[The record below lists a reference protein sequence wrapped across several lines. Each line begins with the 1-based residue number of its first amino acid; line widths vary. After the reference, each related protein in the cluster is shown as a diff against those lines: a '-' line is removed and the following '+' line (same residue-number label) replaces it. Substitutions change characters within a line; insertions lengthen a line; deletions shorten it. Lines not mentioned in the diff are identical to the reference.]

1 MRYVV
6 GYTPNERGADA
17 VALAAVIARTQGAHL
32 DLVFVVKDGAPYVA
46 LNPQGNRV
54 SIAEQEVLTARRE
67 ALKHVPEG
75 IEAEFHVREAES
87 FAVGLI
93 EAAVEFQAGLIVVG
107 AANNGLFKRFTV
119 GSVANGLLHA
129 SPVPVALAPRGYHR
143 TEPLSRL
150 TLMVGTRQGAQAA
163 INVAIES
170 AGRRG
175 IPLRLVSLVE
185 LDELKQHDFDL
196 DNSLSPA
203 RQHVNTV
210 LARAAERLP
219 EGEATVTMAHGR
231 SIEAAIDSI
240 GWDDGELVIVGSSR
254 LAQSSLLFLGST
266 ANKVLR
272 ALPVPMVVV
281 PRDYERVDS
290 LA

>member
-17 VALAAVIARTQGAHL
+17 VALAAVIAKTQGAHL
-32 DLVFVVKDGAPYVA
+32 DLVYVVKDGAPYVA
-46 LNPQGNRV
+46 LNPQVKRV

-75 IEAEFHVREAES
+75 IDAEFHVREAES
-87 FAVGLI
+87 FATGLI
-93 EAAVEFQAGLIVVG
+93 EAAVEYRAGLIVVG

-129 SPVPVALAPRGYHR
+129 SPVPVALAPRGYQR
-143 TEPLSRL
+143 TEALSRL

-163 INVAIES
+163 IDVAIDS

-185 LDELKQHDFDL
+185 LDELKQQEFDL
-196 DNSLSPA
+196 DNPLSPA

-210 LARAAERLP
+210 LAKAATRLP

-240 GWDDGELVIVGSSR
+240 GWDDGELVIIGSSR
-254 LAQSSLLFLGST
+254 LAQRNLLFLGST

-290 LA
+290 QL